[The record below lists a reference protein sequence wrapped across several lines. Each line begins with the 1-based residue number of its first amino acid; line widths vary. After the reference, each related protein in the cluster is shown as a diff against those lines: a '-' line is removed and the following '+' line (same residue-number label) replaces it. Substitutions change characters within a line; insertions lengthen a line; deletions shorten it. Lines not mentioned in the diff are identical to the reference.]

1 MEAAFNWIW
10 CRFTGEL
17 SEAVAPAAPRS
28 GPAGRFA
35 QVEDD
40 FVPIALG
47 CTSLAPGRGASQAFA
62 LLSLFLASSAALLVL
77 PAVSQAAEASASIN
91 PPAETFPSVI
101 VGQRGPQQQFLFTNN
116 GPEEINVEA
125 VSVIGPNANDFSVE
139 NDSCLFPTLSSGQS
153 CSLYISFRPSES
165 GLREAQLE
173 ILSTA
178 ENSPATA
185 ALSGRGLTQEL
196 TVSPSPLSF
205 PATTVDSNSERQV
218 TVANE
223 SEAAITIYGA
233 NIEGAGSSSFN
244 TNGSN
249 CGSSLTPGQSCKIS
263 IRFSPAAKENS
274 GPSFTSAP
282 KETPVNRSSNC
293 LESHRPLTSASNPKA
308 MNLGCSRS
316 RKAAPRRR
324 CSCETPAKARRRSP
338 LK

>member
-1 MEAAFNWIW
+1 M
-10 CRFTGEL
+10 
-17 SEAVAPAAPRS
+17 
-28 GPAGRFA
+28 
-35 QVEDD
+35 
-40 FVPIALG
+40 PIALG
-47 CTSLAPGRGASQAFA
+47 CTSRRPRRGASHAFA

-125 VSVIGPNANDFSVE
+125 VSVTGPNANDFSVE

-196 TVSPSPLSF
+196 TVSPSPLNF

-223 SEAAITIYGA
+223 SEAAVTIYGA
-233 NIEGAGSSSFN
+233 NIEGAGRAPSIP
-244 TNGSN
+244 TAATAAAP
-249 CGSSLTPGQSCKIS
+249 SLQGRAARS
-263 IRFSPAAKENS
+263 RFASPPAAKENS